1 VRPLVEG
8 LYSLHLYIA
17 IQAVLTRASNLT
29 SIAWLDV
36 ALLVVPA
43 AFLVLTISDAR
54 RRGWTRAL
62 LRAVRR
68 ALVWSIIVALTF
80 VIVWGLN
87 YQRVPLTERLRYDG
101 ARVTAV
107 AVRSIAGT
115 AAEESNR
122 LHDAAHALRSPDDAV
137 DPTLA
142 SAFSRALGDLG
153 LPTAI
158 VVGRPKATLL
168 DSYFRRAGVS
178 GMTDPIFLET
188 LVASDVL
195 PFERPFVVAHEWS
208 HLAGIADE
216 GDANFVG
223 WLTCVRGSA
232 ADRYSGWLFLYGE
245 LAGSLGRDDRAAIAA
260 KLEPGP
266 REDLRAIRE
275 RNARNVNPRL
285 SAAGWRV
292 YDSYLKANRVESG
305 AASYAHVV
313 RLVAGTS
320 FSADWR
326 PELR

>member
-1 VRPLVEG
+1 MRPLVERV
-8 LYSLHLYIA
+8 YSLHLYPA

-29 SIAWLDV
+29 SFAWLDAALLIV
-36 ALLVVPA
+36 PCALLVATIIDVRRGGWIRGLMRAALRTIIA
-43 AFLVLTISDAR
+43 AFAA
-54 RRGWTRAL
+54 AL
-62 LRAVRR
+62 A
-68 ALVWSIIVALTF
+68 F
-80 VIVWGLN
+80 VVVWGLN
-87 YQRVPLTERLRYDG
+87 YQRVPVSERVRYD
-101 ARVTAV
+101 AAAVTGD
-107 AVRSIAGT
+107 AVRRIAGT
-115 AAEESNR
+115 AVSESNR
-122 LHDAAHALRSPDDAV
+122 LHGAAHASRTSGAPI

-142 SAFSRALGDLG
+142 SAFARALGDLG
-153 LPTAI
+153 LPTTI

-168 DSYFRRAGVS
+168 DWYFRRAGVS

-223 WLTCVRGSA
+223 WLACLRGSA

-245 LAGSLGRDDRAAIAA
+245 LAGALGRDDRAAIAA
-260 KLEPGP
+260 KLEAGP

-275 RNARNVNPRL
+275 RNARQVSPRV
-285 SAAGWRV
+285 STAGWRV
-292 YDSYLKANRVESG
+292 YDSYLRANRVESG

-313 RLVAGTS
+313 RLVAGTA
-320 FSADWR
+320 FNADWR